1 VLNTDW
7 FYRRL
12 APSIIGAMVRV
23 FMQSAK
29 AIDDMIIS
37 IARTVM
43 RGAKWVSDHP
53 ISGPVIPG
61 PAALVQVIVLIVIM
75 ASIYANIK

>member
-1 VLNTDW
+1 
-7 FYRRL
+7 
-12 APSIIGAMVRV
+12 
-23 FMQSAK
+23 MQCAK
-29 AIDDMIIS
+29 AIDDIIIS
-37 IARTVM
+37 IARAVM
-43 RGAKWVSDHP
+43 RGAKWVSEHP